1 MALTKMTDPQTTP
14 VMAVTTATPCQMAS
28 PEPSGISGVGASTRP
43 EICAASAAACS
54 DVMPLKLMFGSKTPL
69 EVFFPNSDPEH
80 NPHRKK
86 LWLTSSDYPNAVG
99 VEGAYESR
107 FAFTKHR
114 FYGVER
120 PTPNEYLQQLLDTGK
135 RMEPLALRLWNRLF
149 DGRYFAVTSGLLL
162 DMQRPD
168 LFGATPDGLVF
179 DCLTLR
185 LIGTL
190 EIKNPQRR
198 ELATVPEKIPPR
210 YLMQILGQLMCV
222 PVNRFFYMEYR
233 SDTEFTSWEG
243 EIDPD
248 MKDACRTLLLAYK
261 DMVDSHDIDTFPRR
275 QAQKVKLP
283 ASSFRLRP
291 AGPLLRKGEPV
302 CPDP

>member
-1 MALTKMTDPQTTP
+1 M
-14 VMAVTTATPCQMAS
+14 TATPCHMAS
-28 PEPSGISGVGASTRP
+28 PVPEGISGVGGCTLP
-43 EICAASAAACS
+43 EISAARAAACS
-54 DVMPLKLMFGSKTPL
+54 NVMPPALMFGSSTPL
-69 EVFFPNSDPEH
+69 GVYLPNSDPEH

-86 LWLTSSDYPNAVG
+86 LWLTSSDYPNALG
-99 VEGAYESR
+99 VRGAYESR

-114 FYGVER
+114 FYGIER
-120 PTPNEYLQQLLDTGK
+120 PTPNEYLQGLLDTGK

-162 DMQRPD
+162 DMSHPE

-179 DCLTLR
+179 DCGTLR

-190 EIKNPQRR
+190 EIKNPQKRK
-198 ELATVPEKIPPR
+198 LAHTPEEIPQR

-222 PVNRFFYMEYR
+222 PVNRFFYLEYK

-248 MKDACRTLLLAYK
+248 LKDACRTLLLAYK
-261 DMVDSHDIDTFPRR
+261 ELVDSHDIETFPRR
-275 QAQKVKLP
+275 TKQIELSA
-283 ASSFRLRP
+283 ASFRLRL
-291 AGPLLRKGEPV
+291 AGPFIGDGELG